1 MLGAR
6 SGGVKPRPRLGRH
19 RIQLHNPALAART
32 AHEESDRGDPRAA
45 GLRNFPDA
53 INCHASDCENRRGSR
68 SHHAGE
74 AVKAEQLMIF
84 VLGRARPHSS
94 GDQVIDAGHVRLD
107 GKRVE
112 KPSEDVHIGSVI
124 ALPLHDRVRV
134 LRVRALPDRRGSASE
149 ARACYEELGV
159 DEARTRS

>member
-1 MLGAR
+1 MRIDRFLFFIR
-6 SGGVKPRPRLGRH
+6 LVKSRT
-19 RIQLHNPALAART
+19 LA
-32 AHEESDRGDPRAA
+32 
-45 GLRNFPDA
+45 
-53 INCHASDCENRRGSR
+53 
-68 SHHAGE
+68 
-74 AVKAEQLMIF
+74 Q
-84 VLGRARPHSS
+84 
-94 GDQVIDAGHVRLD
+94 QVIDAGHVRLD